1 MRCKLGVLAGFV
13 LVFSVGASA
22 QDGDASAAPKVA
34 NPWFLL
40 TGPKEVTLTKA
51 TSTPHFNQTIT
62 ITDTPPNGTFNVPY
76 SFQFTAT
83 GGTAPYNWSW
93 FPFNGTNGGIPPRLN
108 LTNSG
113 ANAGAVSGT
122 PIQAGTFVV
131 SVNVN
136 DGNNGDF
143 GGSNF
148 TIVINLNVT
157 GSPQSG
163 LVGIKYPGA
172 QFSASGGSG
181 SYTFVATGLPS
192 GMILSTG
199 GALSGTPTQAGTFP
213 LTITA
218 TDTQNATLTGTEN
231 VTLTINTCTPTF
243 LTPAGLVSGD
253 IGSPYSQAI
262 IVSGCMLPYTF
273 AVSPSSSGS
282 TSTLPPGLTL
292 SQPATGSTSAVIS
305 GTPTSAAGSP
315 YTFNVTVTE
324 ANKGTA
330 TQTFSIGIN
339 PQLVLAATSPLPA
352 ATVGQ
357 LYSQSLMPT
366 GGTPPYSSVSLDVPP
381 PGMTL
386 DSPSGLLHGTPP
398 ASAASATP
406 YTFTATL
413 IDNLAAEVQKT
424 FQLLIMSGQP
434 SIQLSPTTLN
444 FTAAVGGP
452 PPASQ
457 AVSIAA
463 APSTSGA
470 KYSVSI
476 DGGQQGTNAPFTLSA
491 TPGSGNA
498 PSQLLV
504 NVDQGSLQPG
514 NTSGRI
520 RVFDQNKVETDVAV
534 NLTVTQATAQ
544 VQMAPMKLRFAA
556 TMQSPGTFEQ
566 DLAVTTAGGNPAG
579 FSASVVNGSS
589 WLSIVGASG
598 QTVRNSAV
606 FVRVIVNSQGQSVGS
621 HSDTIHFTYPGGTAD
636 VPVYLFV
643 RNSGSVLGANVTGLR
658 YRARQGGGFTGNE
671 AVQVLDLGDPN
682 TTVNWT
688 AQVVSGANLVSLGVT
703 SGTATPTQPASL
715 PINLAAGATQQN
727 PGGYY
732 ALISITDPNSSNSPV
747 YIVVV
752 LDLASSNAP
761 PVPDPEPTG
770 LFFAV
775 AAGGAQSPAQTV
787 ALNTSSATPVAFQV
801 AAFTA
806 DGGNWLVVNPAS
818 GQSSGSAP
826 GSFTVAVNPAG
837 LSPGVYSGSV
847 SISIGAVVAAIDITV
862 VVLPAGSVI
871 PSSSEVPRDS
881 PRATSCTPSKLAMTE
896 IGVANNFSVPA
907 KWPATLIV
915 HLNDDCA
922 NSVTNG
928 AVVASFSNGDPPLS
942 LRNTGQ
948 GANYSATWQPGTT
961 TSQMV
966 VSLNATAATLAPA
979 TLQLVGGV
987 AANQN
992 AAPVLANGGTVNA
1005 FNPVSGGALSPGT
1018 IVEMFGTGLSSA
1030 TTATGAPPLPISFSG
1045 TTVLIAGLSAPLY
1058 YVSDGQLNVQIP
1070 SELPANQQYPILV
1083 TVNGAVTLPDQLDM
1097 VTLQPGVDASTT
1109 GTIVAQHGADFSLVT
1124 SGSPAKPGETIVVY
1138 LLGMGATNP
1147 AVASGQPAPSNPL
1160 AMVTS
1165 QPTITVGGQ
1174 SAHVDFA
1181 GLTPGFAGL
1190 YQVDFDVPTTAST
1203 GNLPVVISQNGVVT
1217 NNTTLPVSK

>member
-1 MRCKLGVLAGFV
+1 MRFKLGVFVGFV
-13 LVFSVGASA
+13 LAFSVSASA
-22 QDGDASAAPKVA
+22 QNRGAPAPPKVA

-40 TGPKEVTLTKA
+40 TSPKEVTATKA

-62 ITDTPPNGTFNVPY
+62 ITDTPPNGTYSVPY

-93 FPFNGTNGGIPPRLN
+93 FAFDGMNGGIPPRLS
-108 LTNSG
+108 LSNSG
-113 ANAGAVSGT
+113 VVSGT
-122 PIQAGTFVV
+122 PVQAGTYVV

-148 TIVINLNVT
+148 TIVINLDVT
-157 GSPQSG
+157 GSPPAG
-163 LVGIKYPGA
+163 LLGIKYPGV
-172 QFSASGGSG
+172 QFAAAGGGG
-181 SYTFVATGLPS
+181 SYTFAATGLPS
-192 GMILSTG
+192 GMNLSMG
-199 GALSGTPTQAGTFP
+199 GALSGTPTQAGNFP
-213 LTITA
+213 VTITA
-218 TDTQNATLTGTEN
+218 TDTTNSALTGTEN
-231 VTLTINTCTPTF
+231 VTLIINTCTPTF
-243 LTPAGLVSGD
+243 LTPAALVSGD

-262 IVSGCMLPYTF
+262 IVTGCMLPYTL
-273 AVSPSSSGS
+273 AISPSSSSS
-282 TSTLPPGLTL
+282 TSTLPPGLGL
-292 SQPATGSTSAVIS
+292 SQPATGSTSAIIS

-330 TQTFSIGIN
+330 TQTFSIAIN
-339 PQLVLAATSPLPA
+339 PQLGFATTSLPA

-357 LYSQSLMPT
+357 PYSQSLMPT

-424 FQLLIMSGQP
+424 FQLLVMSGQP
-434 SIQLSPTTLN
+434 SLQISPTTLN

-463 APSTSGA
+463 APSISGA

-476 DGGQQGTNAPFTLSA
+476 DSGQQGTNPPFTLSA
-491 TPGSGNA
+491 APGSGNA
-498 PSQLLV
+498 PSQLVV
-504 NVDQGSLQPG
+504 NVDQGSLQAG

-534 NLTVTQATAQ
+534 NLTVTPAAAQ
-544 VQMAPMKLRFAA
+544 VQVAPIKLRFAA
-556 TMQSPGTFEQ
+556 TIQSPGTFEQ

-606 FVRVIVNSQGQSVGS
+606 FVRVIVNTQGQSIGS

-643 RNSGSVLGANVTGLR
+643 RNAGSVLGVNVTGLR
-658 YRARQGGGFTGNE
+658 YRARQNGGFTGNE
-671 AVQVLDLGDPN
+671 SVQVLDLGDPN

-688 AQVVSGANLVSLGVT
+688 ATVVSGANLVSLGAT

-752 LDLASSNAP
+752 LDLASSNAA

-826 GSFTVAVNPAG
+826 GAFTVAVNPPG

-847 SISIGAVVAAIDITV
+847 SVSIGAVVTAIDITV

-871 PSSSEVPRDS
+871 PSSFEARHES

-896 IGVANNFSVPA
+896 IGIANNFSVPA

-928 AVVASFSNGDPPLS
+928 AVVASFSNGDPPIS
-942 LRNTGQ
+942 LHNTGQ
-948 GANYSATWQPGTT
+948 GANYSATWQPATT

-966 VSLNATAATLAPA
+966 VSLNATAVTLAPA

-992 AAPVLANGGTVNA
+992 AAPVLASGGTVNA

-1045 TTVLIAGLSAPLY
+1045 TTVLIGGLSAPLY

-1124 SGSPAKPGETIVVY
+1124 AASPTKPGETIVIY

-1147 AVASGQPAPSNPL
+1147 PVASGQPAPSNPL
-1160 AMVTS
+1160 AMVTA

-1190 YQVDFDVPTTAST
+1190 YQVDFAVPTTAST

-1217 NNTTLPVSK
+1217 NSTTLPVSK

>member
-1 MRCKLGVLAGFV
+1 MRCKLGVLVGVV
-13 LVFSVGASA
+13 LAFCVSASA
-22 QDGDASAAPKVA
+22 QKTDAPATRKVA

-40 TGPKEVTLTKA
+40 TGPKQVTGTKA
-51 TSTPHFNQTIT
+51 TATPHFNQQVTFT
-62 ITDTPPNGTFNVPY
+62 NSPPNGNFMVPY
-76 SFQFTAT
+76 QPFQFTTTGQSTGAT
-83 GGTAPYNWSW
+83 LMFFRNTDAGNLPPGIMLS
-93 FPFNGTNGGIPPRLN
+93 TNGILTGTPTQVGAFSFQIFVSDQQGDSGSMNFTMAIN
-108 LTNSG
+108 L
-113 ANAGAVSGT
+113 AVSGS
-122 PIQAGTFVV
+122 PAAGM
-131 SVNVN
+131 
-136 DGNNGDF
+136 
-143 GGSNF
+143 
-148 TIVINLNVT
+148 
-157 GSPQSG
+157 
-163 LVGIKYPGA
+163 VGIKYPGA
-172 QFSASGGSG
+172 QFAAAGGSG
-181 SYTFVATGLPS
+181 SYTFTATGVPV
-192 GMILSTG
+192 GMSLSTA
-199 GALSGTPTQAGTFP
+199 GALSGTPTQAGSFP

-218 TDTQNATLTGTEN
+218 TDMQNPAITGTES
-231 VTLTINTCTPTF
+231 VTLTIATCTPSF
-243 LTPAGLVSGD
+243 LTSALVGGD

-262 IVSGCMLPYTF
+262 IVSGCNLPYTF
-273 AVSPSSSGS
+273 AVTPVQSGS
-282 TSTLPPGLTL
+282 GTLPPGLTL
-292 SQPATGSTSAVIS
+292 SQPSTGSSSAIIS

-330 TQTFSIGIN
+330 TQTFTISVN
-339 PQLVLAATSPLPA
+339 PQLGFGATSPLPA

-357 LYSQSLMPT
+357 AYSQSLIPT
-366 GGTPPYSSVSLDVPP
+366 GGAQPYYAVTLDVPP

-406 YTFTATL
+406 YTFTAKL
-413 IDNLAAEVQKT
+413 VDNIAAEVQKT
-424 FQLLIMSGQP
+424 FQLSIMNGQP
-434 SIQLSPTTLN
+434 SIQVSPTTLN

-457 AVSIAA
+457 AVSITPAA
-463 APSTSGA
+463 SASGA
-470 KYSVSI
+470 KYSVLI
-476 DGGQQGTNAPFTLSA
+476 DGGQPGANPPFTLTA
-491 TPGSGNA
+491 TPGSGGVPA
-498 PSQLLV
+498 QLV
-504 NVDQGSLQPG
+504 VGVDQGLLQAG

-520 RVFDQNKVETDVAV
+520 RVFDQNKVETDVTV
-534 NLTVTQATAQ
+534 NLTVTAAPVQLQ
-544 VQMAPMKLRFAA
+544 VGPSRLRFAA
-556 TMQSPGTFEQ
+556 TIQTPGTFEQ

-579 FSASVVNGSS
+579 FSASVANGSS
-589 WLSIVGASG
+589 WLSIMGASG

-606 FVRVIVNSQGQSVGS
+606 FVRVIVNTHGQSIGS
-621 HSDTIHFTYPGGTAD
+621 HSDTIHFTYAGGSVD
-636 VPVYLFV
+636 VPVSLFI
-643 RNSGSVLGANVTGLR
+643 RNAGPVLGVNVTGLR

-671 AVQVLDLGDPN
+671 AVQVLDLGDAN

-688 AQVVSGANLVSLGVT
+688 AQVVSGSNLVTLGAT
-703 SGTATPTQPASL
+703 SGTATPTQPGSL
-715 PINLAAGATQQN
+715 AINLAASATQQN

-732 ALISITDPNSSNSPV
+732 ALISISDPNSSNSPV

-752 LDLASSNAP
+752 LDLAPSTAP
-761 PVPDPEPTG
+761 PVPDPDPTG

-775 AAGGAQSPAQTV
+775 AAGGAQSPAQSI

-801 AAFTA
+801 AASTA
-806 DGGNWLVVNPAS
+806 DGGTWLIVNPAS

-826 GSFTVAVNPAG
+826 GSFAVAVNPAG

-847 SISIGAVVAAIDITV
+847 SVSIGAVVSTIDITV
-862 VVLPAGSVI
+862 VVLPAGSVV
-871 PSSSEVPRDS
+871 PSSSETPREL

-896 IGVANNFSVPA
+896 IGIANNFSVPA

-922 NSVTNG
+922 NSVTSG
-928 AVVASFSNGDPPLS
+928 AVVASFSNGDPPIS

-966 VSLNATAATLAPA
+966 VSLNATAGTLAPA

-987 AANQN
+987 GANQN
-992 AAPVLANGGTVNA
+992 AAPVLASGGTVNA
-1005 FNPVSGGALSPGT
+1005 FNPISGGALSPGT

-1045 TTVLIAGLSAPLY
+1045 TTVLIGGLSAPLY
-1058 YVSDGQLNVQIP
+1058 YVSDGQVNVQIP

-1097 VTLQPGVDASTT
+1097 VTLQPGVDSYS
-1109 GTIVAQHGADFSLVT
+1109 GGSIVAQHGADFSLIT
-1124 SGSPAKPGETIVVY
+1124 AGSPAKPGETVVVY

-1147 AVASGQPAPSNPL
+1147 PVASGQPAPSNPL
-1160 AMVTS
+1160 AMVTA

-1190 YQVDFDVPTTAST
+1190 YQVDFDVPASASS

-1217 NNTTLPVSK
+1217 NSTTLPVSR